1 MPSRTGSNRGNRRG
15 RTTGGRSTRTAGATG
30 GTRSR
35 SQQGAR
41 DWSNASANRRR
52 TFARNN
58 ADMRARQAA
67 KWPEH
72 RLSNYQTQQM
82 TSINGKRETYHVK
95 TDSRG
100 RIRIL
105 DTGVPPPK
113 GYYGAG
119 GRYFAL
125 KENARIAK
133 SSNDK
138 QKAFYYT
145 NYDAIMGEGG
155 AVDRMSRQGQ
165 IQKTGRST
173 EEDGPLAEVNFRKD
187 AKTRRM
193 MDENSAYYEGQYAHA
208 GQRNRAKSRYIILIG
223 QDGREA

>member
-1 MPSRTGSNRGNRRG
+1 MPSRTGNNRGTSRG
-15 RTTGGRSTRTAGATG
+15 RATG
-30 GTRSR
+30 GSSR
-35 SQQGAR
+35 RRQAGAR
-41 DWSNASANRRR
+41 DWSNANTNRRR

-67 KWPEH
+67 KWPEQ
-72 RLSNYQTQQM
+72 RLSNYQTREM
-82 TSINGKRETYHVK
+82 TSVKGNRETYHVK

-100 RIRIL
+100 RMRIL

-145 NYDAIMGEGG
+145 NYDSIMGDGG
-155 AVDRMSRQGQ
+155 AIDRMSRQGQ
-165 IQKTGRST
+165 IQKTGSST

-187 AKTRRM
+187 SRTRKM
-193 MDENSAYYEGQYAHA
+193 MDENSAYYEGRYAHA